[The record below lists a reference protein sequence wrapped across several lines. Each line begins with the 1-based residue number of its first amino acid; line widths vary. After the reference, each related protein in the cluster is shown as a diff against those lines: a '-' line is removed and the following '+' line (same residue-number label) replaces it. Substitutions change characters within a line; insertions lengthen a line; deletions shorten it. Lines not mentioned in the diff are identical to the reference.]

1 MSVLIFIKMNVLAK
15 CVAGQGGFF
24 FPVFINIQAAMG
36 GVMKVLDIMEPLT
49 HWLTPEMTLH
59 EAITIMHQ
67 TKRGHGL
74 SVNGIVVLDS
84 ERKLVGIVSTKDIL
98 RAILPSEM
106 FFDDDHTS
114 VSWEGLRQ
122 DRITRTKNIHVRNIM
137 TEDVR
142 TIRTGESILR
152 CADRLLSEQIRRL
165 PVVAMDGKVVGVIY
179 LRDVYNTV
187 TELLC
192 EPEAAVL

>member
-1 MSVLIFIKMNVLAK
+1 
-15 CVAGQGGFF
+15 
-24 FPVFINIQAAMG
+24 
-36 GVMKVLDIMEPLT
+36 MKVLDIMEPLT

-59 EAITIMHQ
+59 EAVTIMHQ
-67 TKRGHGL
+67 AKRGHGL

-84 ERKLVGIVSTKDIL
+84 ERRLVGIVSTTDIL
-98 RAILPSEM
+98 RAIIPSHM
-106 FFDDDHTS
+106 FFDDDHNS
-114 VSWEGLRQ
+114 MSWEALRQ
-122 DRITRTKNIHVRNIM
+122 DGIAKTKNIHVGNVM

-179 LRDVYNTV
+179 LRDVYNAV

-192 EPEAAVL
+192 EPHAAAL

>member
-1 MSVLIFIKMNVLAK
+1 
-15 CVAGQGGFF
+15 
-24 FPVFINIQAAMG
+24 
-36 GVMKVLDIMEPLT
+36 MKVMDIMEPLT

-59 EAITIMHQ
+59 EAITIMH
-67 TKRGHGL
+67 TARRGHGL
-74 SVNGIVVLDS
+74 SVNGIVVLDA

-98 RAILPSEM
+98 RAILPSQM
-106 FFDDDHTS
+106 FYEDD
-114 VSWEGLRQ
+114 VNNLSWEGLRQ
-122 DRITRTKNIHVRNIM
+122 DRIAKTKNVHVRDIM

-142 TIRTGESILR
+142 TIRTGESVLR

-165 PVVAMDGKVVGVIY
+165 PVVALDGRVVGVVY

-192 EPEAAVL
+192 EPEAAVT

>member
-1 MSVLIFIKMNVLAK
+1 
-15 CVAGQGGFF
+15 
-24 FPVFINIQAAMG
+24 
-36 GVMKVLDIMEPLT
+36 MKVLDIMETLT

-59 EAITIMHQ
+59 EAISIMHQ

-84 ERKLVGIVSTKDIL
+84 ERKLVGIVSTTDIL
-98 RAILPSEM
+98 RAIIPSQM
-106 FFDDDHTS
+106 FFDDDNKNM
-114 VSWEGLRQ
+114 SWNAMRQEG
-122 DRITRTKNIHVRNIM
+122 ITKTKNIYVRNIM

-165 PVVAMDGKVVGVIY
+165 PVIAMDGKVVGVIY
-179 LRDVYNTV
+179 LRDVYNAV

-192 EPEAAVL
+192 EPQAAVL

>member
-1 MSVLIFIKMNVLAK
+1 
-15 CVAGQGGFF
+15 
-24 FPVFINIQAAMG
+24 
-36 GVMKVLDIMEPLT
+36 MKVLDIMEPLA

-59 EAITIMHQ
+59 EAITVMHQ
-67 TKRGHGL
+67 AKRGHGL
-74 SVNGIVVLDS
+74 SVNAIVVLDS
-84 ERKLVGIVSTKDIL
+84 EMRLVGIVSTTDIL
-98 RAILPSEM
+98 RAIIPSHM
-106 FFDDDHTS
+106 FFDDDHNNM
-114 VSWEGLRQ
+114 SWEALRQ
-122 DRITRTKNIHVRNIM
+122 DGIAKSKNIHVSKIM

-179 LRDVYNTV
+179 VRDVYNAV

-192 EPEAAVL
+192 EPHSAVS